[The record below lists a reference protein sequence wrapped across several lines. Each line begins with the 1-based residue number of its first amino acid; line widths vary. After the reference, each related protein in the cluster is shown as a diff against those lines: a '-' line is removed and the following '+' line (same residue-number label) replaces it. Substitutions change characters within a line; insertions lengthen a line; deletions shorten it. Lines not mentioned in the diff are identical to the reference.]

1 MYLKEMFLLSCCS
14 WEVLFKIGNKPQKL
28 FTDKLTS
35 GNLKIVFIYLLN
47 SKAFSPS
54 AISFLRCY
62 FQDLFIITS
71 AMAEMLPIV
80 VRPKV
85 ILKSESLNI

>member
-1 MYLKEMFLLSCCS
+1 MYLKEMSLLSCRS
-14 WEVLFKIGNKPQKL
+14 WEALFKIGNKAQKL

-35 GNLKIVFIYLLN
+35 GNLKIVFIDLLN

-54 AISFLRCY
+54 TISFLRCY
-62 FQDLFIITS
+62 FRDLFTIIMMA
-71 AMAEMLPIV
+71 AMIPIV
-80 VRPKV
+80 VRPNV

>member
-1 MYLKEMFLLSCCS
+1 MYLKEMSLLSCRS
-14 WEVLFKIGNKPQKL
+14 WEVLFKIGNKAQKL

-35 GNLKIVFIYLLN
+35 GNLKIVFIDLLN

-54 AISFLRCY
+54 TISFLRCY
-62 FQDLFIITS
+62 FRDLFTIIMMA
-71 AMAEMLPIV
+71 AMIPIV
-80 VRPKV
+80 VRPNV